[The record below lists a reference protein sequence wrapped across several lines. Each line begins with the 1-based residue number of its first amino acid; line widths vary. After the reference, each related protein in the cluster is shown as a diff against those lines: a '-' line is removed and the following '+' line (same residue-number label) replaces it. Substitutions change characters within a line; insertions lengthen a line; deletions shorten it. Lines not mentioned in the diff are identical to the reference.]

1 MEKEQEKKVPQYTKS
16 NLKRYVYS
24 EDGTRYQQFLN
35 ENNYQLEDFEKKT
48 IQEQATELKLFFDS
62 KGWKLKANR
71 QAKFPENIVLKGDDK
86 SIIEKITDSIKCDN
100 DKKIDLI
107 KKALL
112 LKTKEE
118 ELTKLQQEIDE
129 ITTEINA
136 VI

>member
-1 MEKEQEKKVPQYTKS
+1 MDEK
-16 NLKRYVYS
+16 
-24 EDGTRYQQFLN
+24 
-35 ENNYQLEDFEKKT
+35 NYQLEDFEKKT

-71 QAKFPENIVLKGDDK
+71 QGKFPENIVLKVDDK
-86 SIIEKITDSIKCDN
+86 SLIEKITDSIKCDN

-118 ELTKLQQEIDE
+118 ELTKLQQEINE
-129 ITTEINA
+129 ITIEINA